1 MNVARILGGLLQV
14 VGMLIVYP
22 FVFKLLHFIE
32 TPSLTGGLLMAGAFI
47 LAVIGVVACLVGE
60 VLRTASYS

>member
-1 MNVARILGGLLQV
+1 MSVARILGGLLQV
-14 VGMLIVYP
+14 VGILIVYP

-32 TPSLTGGLLMAGAFI
+32 APSLTGGLLMAGAFI

-60 VLRTASYS
+60 VLRTVSYS